1 MDAYD
6 AEWVGAENVVA
17 EICYPWQWLLVD
29 TRHRFRYKNH
39 RSPRRRL
46 GCLEGAE
53 SARYHV
59 DTDTQYLVEV
69 NIDMQY
75 SVEVDSEVEVKFLSP
90 ERPQNRGANI
100 D

>member
-1 MDAYD
+1 M
-6 AEWVGAENVVA
+6 
-17 EICYPWQWLLVD
+17 
-29 TRHRFRYKNH
+29 
-39 RSPRRRL
+39 

-53 SARYHV
+53 SAEYQN
-59 DTDTQYLVEV
+59 TDTQYLVEV

-75 SVEVDSEVEVKFLSP
+75 PVEVDSEVEVKLLSP